1 MAEVPAYNYHI
12 NLWPEPPG
20 PPTYL
25 CLVLECTYK
34 DATLADMLLHT
45 VAAHG
50 LTAVPTPLAA
60 MNASVLATLTQVAGE
75 TDTTAATTLPTEEG
89 PRA

>member
-60 MNASVLATLTQVAGE
+60 MNASALATLVAVSPEE
-75 TDTTAATTLPTEEG
+75 TPDASEPDVPHRDE
-89 PRA
+89 P